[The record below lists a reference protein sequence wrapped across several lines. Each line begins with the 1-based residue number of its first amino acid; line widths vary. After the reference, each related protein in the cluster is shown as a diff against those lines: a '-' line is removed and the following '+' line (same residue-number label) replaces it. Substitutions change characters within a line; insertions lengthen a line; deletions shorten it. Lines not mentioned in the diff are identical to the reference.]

1 MCTVLAY
8 ESVRGSCS
16 AYKRKRSLGLRN
28 TVEWE
33 EIFFLYMKQVILY
46 VHEGAVTSW
55 REENIV
61 TLRPEMGNIFL
72 CITVQD
78 FLDSMVICIFR
89 QKITQNELLR
99 I

>member
-33 EIFFLYMKQVILY
+33 EFFFLYMKQVILY

-61 TLRPEMGNIFL
+61 TCSGHENSNKSTRMY
-72 CITVQD
+72 VY
-78 FLDSMVICIFR
+78 
-89 QKITQNELLR
+89 
-99 I
+99 